1 MKILVCGGRDYTD
14 AETLC
19 TVLDEMLSGLFEG
32 ESMAIIHGNCK
43 GADKLSGEWAK
54 IRGIPVITVDANWDY
69 YNKSAG
75 HIRNYWMLKFCEP
88 DLVIAFPG
96 GRGTAGMVEKA
107 HSAEVKVVEVT
118 EEEGV

>member
-1 MKILVCGGRDYTD
+1 MKILVCGGREYTD
-14 AETLC
+14 VKTLC
-19 TVLDEMLSGLFEG
+19 AVMDKMLSDQI
-32 ESMAIIHGNCK
+32 AIIHGNCK

-54 IRGIPVITVDANWDY
+54 TKGIPVITVDANWDY

-75 HIRNYWMLKFCEP
+75 HIRNYCMLKFCEP

-96 GRGTAGMVEKA
+96 GRGTAGMIEKA
-107 HSAEVKVVEVT
+107 RKAGVNVVEVT